1 MCVLYMNVYI
11 LHVQSLDAV
20 PNAPGP
26 TRRWQCN
33 TFLHV
38 FKLSLGILFT
48 EPVEIMKRYWI
59 LLAAPRCFFVIT
71 HVEWNAVLL
80 VKRCQATPAS
90 NFKYQNLRISY
101 RFLSISHV
109 SMKST
114 TSNMSAKIKSFISA
128 PITNYRVNDLSI
140 IEIFLKKTTIFYLIN
155 HVSGVPVY
163 SYYGIFNKWK

>member
-1 MCVLYMNVYI
+1 MYVLYMNVYI

-38 FKLSLGILFT
+38 FKLSLGTLFT

-59 LLAAPRCFFVIT
+59 LVCFVHVLLYVLFLLAAPRCFFVIT

-80 VKRCQATPAS
+80 VNSCQATPAS

-114 TSNMSAKIKSFISA
+114 TSNRSAKINHLSQHQSQ
-128 PITNYRVNDLSI
+128 IT
-140 IEIFLKKTTIFYLIN
+140 
-155 HVSGVPVY
+155 G
-163 SYYGIFNKWK
+163 

>member
-1 MCVLYMNVYI
+1 MYI

-38 FKLSLGILFT
+38 FKLSLGTLFT

-59 LLAAPRCFFVIT
+59 LVCFVHVLLYVLFLLAAPRCFFVIT

-114 TSNMSAKIKSFISA
+114 TSNRSAKIIIYLS
-128 PITNYRVNDLSI
+128 TNH
-140 IEIFLKKTTIFYLIN
+140 K
-155 HVSGVPVY
+155 
-163 SYYGIFNKWK
+163 

>member
-1 MCVLYMNVYI
+1 MYYTWMYI
-11 LHVQSLDAV
+11 LHVQSLDTV

-38 FKLSLGILFT
+38 FKLSLGTLFT

-59 LLAAPRCFFVIT
+59 LMAAPRCFFVIT

-80 VKRCQATPAS
+80 VNSCQATPAS

-114 TSNMSAKIKSFISA
+114 TSNRSAKINKSFISA
-128 PITNYRVNDLSI
+128 PIHKWSFYYVYRNFPQKNYN
-140 IEIFLKKTTIFYLIN
+140 FLPNKSCIRCACVFILWYL
-155 HVSGVPVY
+155 
-163 SYYGIFNKWK
+163 